1 VSAKSD
7 FLEYLRSRLPQPEN
21 YDAFGVRPAL
31 PQRRPQSRPSKRKPA
46 QDDHLTES
54 VEKRLQNEKAFP
66 LMSVEEV
73 AFVFM
78 KSRATIY
85 RWLEEGK
92 LARPKAGGRI
102 LTRSVLAFLRK
113 RQPTIK

>member
-1 VSAKSD
+1 
-7 FLEYLRSRLPQPEN
+7 
-21 YDAFGVRPAL
+21 
-31 PQRRPQSRPSKRKPA
+31 
-46 QDDHLTES
+46 
-54 VEKRLQNEKAFP
+54 
-66 LMSVEEV
+66 MSVEEV